1 MTVFLQPLGFEGVQE
16 VVNIEAKDRKLAPTN
31 FKLGLDTFDHTESA
45 VTVYKFEV
53 TAISSLA
60 SLIAPFSK

>member
-1 MTVFLQPLGFEGVQE
+1 M
-16 VVNIEAKDRKLAPTN
+16 VNIEAKDRKLAPTN

-60 SLIAPFSK
+60 SLIAPFSKRENHSGWTLIIIIE